1 MPRKHFLQAIFAA
14 IILLFEFLLC
24 RFILFD
30 WHGMKDF
37 PLLLFLFGMGVIF
50 LSLPSVSHS
59 IRFSVP
65 IGYASGF
72 FSGILFHSYGT
83 DPGGGRTDDLWLIWG
98 AVYLVCIL
106 AGIALEI
113 LYRRRHKARAARSAE
128 KKNRH

>member
-14 IILLFEFLLC
+14 SILLVEFLLC

-65 IGYASGF
+65 IGYAVGF
-72 FSGILFHSYGT
+72 FSGILFHFLMERTPAVEEQTIYGLF
-83 DPGGGRTDDLWLIWG
+83 GVRYISS
-98 AVYLVCIL
+98 VF
-106 AGIALEI
+106 
-113 LYRRRHKARAARSAE
+113 
-128 KKNRH
+128 